1 MPPGSNHLQNSH
13 LLIPSSWTVGSQS
26 MYFVRIHSVYW
37 MKRGRKSWK
46 VSYWGH
52 IGSLT
57 FWLWSSVNYLSSII
71 IIIYFLSS
79 IYLLYIYPSII
90 IICLSSIYLL
100 SIIVIYHLSLYHL
113 SVSVFFFFT
122 LLSLLI
128 RIHQKNFRA
137 H

>member
-100 SIIVIYHLSLYHL
+100 SIIVIYLSSITL
-113 SVSVFFFFT
+113 SSVRLCLFFFYFT
-122 LLSLLI
+122 LSAN
-128 RIHQKNFRA
+128 QDSPKEF
-137 H
+137 